1 MGEFLALA
9 LLLLI
14 ALGDEVNRCCKD
26 WLKSMVTFKK
36 KSQTDKFFPNSLA
49 DLYLKWINY
58 YTFILQFV
66 KSMSRSL
73 YQYQYHLNVYCFLMI
88 IQGLNF

>member
-49 DLYLKWINY
+49 DLYLKLINH
-58 YTFILQFV
+58 YTFILQSV

-73 YQYQYHLNVYCFLMI
+73 YQYQYHGNEYCLYMI
-88 IQGLNF
+88 IQDLNF

>member
-66 KSMSRSL
+66 KSMSIVSR
-73 YQYQYHLNVYCFLMI
+73 YININI
-88 IQGLNF
+88 I